1 MKKAAFERVG
11 KRYRKHLLFIVSML
25 ASLAILMLILLTTE
39 NRKAV
44 EKELYLLEQQKHSY
58 GESTLLEAFS
68 QITSVNNYFASMV
81 LQETEFPLPAHDAE
95 WYTRLND
102 RATTCITLLNYIK
115 GIDVAN
121 ERVEYHK
128 GEENA
133 EFSADPGQDPRFL
146 VFGRMNDITI
156 AALDGGIQDKIFFY
170 KVPGEADY
178 AENRVVISVDAR
190 YLGQMVTGTTTD
202 SEYRCVMDGSGRIV
216 LSDRQSDIQQNFF
229 QRVGLP
235 DHPVEEGGSDV
246 RIGDESFLLSVS
258 RIDSLELYYVSLT
271 RREIFQSYYSSMTM
285 RMVLIGL
292 LFMLAAIVLGVIITS
307 RTYRPIR
314 QLLRTLNAY
323 FPQSFLDHSL
333 DEINY
338 MTERFKQIYT
348 DNTELVNAVDRDI
361 VHLRE
366 QQAAALQAQISPHF
380 IYNTLDAINW
390 ISLDSLGR
398 QNPISLCVLNTAEVL
413 KSCMDQSTMF
423 DTLEREIA
431 ITRNYI
437 EVLKIRY
444 NNTFAVDWQVD
455 ESLFACKVLKICMQ
469 PIVENMA
476 FHGLACSD
484 GQGKMQIVIGRQE
497 DNTLKISIS
506 DNGVGIS
513 AVRLEELRQSI
524 NDAKS
529 SPSSHI
535 GMRNVNLRLKLI
547 YGERYGVELFSR
559 QGEGTTC
566 ILTMPIDFE
575 RG

>member
-178 AENRVVISVDAR
+178 AENQGGDFGGCPVSWPDGHRHHHRQRIPLCYGRFRPHCAVRPAER
-190 YLGQMVTGTTTD
+190 Y
-202 SEYRCVMDGSGRIV
+202 SAE
-216 LSDRQSDIQQNFF
+216 FF
-229 QRVGLP
+229 SAVGLP
-235 DHPVEEGGSDV
+235 DHLVEEGGSDV

-476 FHGLACSD
+476 FHGLACSG